1 MPAKRVVL
9 LTSHSVFAAGVRR
22 LLQDSGDLDLTT
34 VRADDPEWM
43 AQVGQLAPAVIVM
56 DSTDRY
62 LDQGAITRILGE
74 RPRARVVAI
83 NLNHG
88 GIDVYR
94 RSRVHR
100 TDLSGLLEAI
110 QGRKPKAQQTD

>member
-1 MPAKRVVL
+1 ML
-9 LTSHSVFAAGVRR
+9 L
-22 LLQDSGDLDLTT
+22 DSGDMDLTT

-43 AQVGQLAPAVIVM
+43 AELKRMAPSVIVM

-62 LDQGAITRILGE
+62 LDKEAITRILE
-74 RPRARVVAI
+74 ARPRARVVAI

-94 RSRVHR
+94 RSRVQQ
-100 TDLSGLLEAI
+100 TDLNGLLEAI
-110 QGRKPKAQQTD
+110 HGRRGLRRTRAQQVDQPSADTCGGEVMSP

>member
-1 MPAKRVVL
+1 M
-9 LTSHSVFAAGVRR
+9 
-22 LLQDSGDLDLTT
+22 DLTI
-34 VRADDPEWM
+34 VPADDPEWM
-43 AQVGQLAPAVIVM
+43 AQVRRLAPSVVVM

-62 LDQGAITRILGE
+62 LDQGAITRILEE

-94 RSRVHR
+94 RSRVHL
-100 TDLSGLLEAI
+100 TDLNGLLAAI
-110 QGRKPKAQQTD
+110 QGRRPQAQQTDQTLAGTCGGEAMSP